1 MITLEVPVL
10 TTTGTPWQELEA
22 RECGWWMAPE
32 PEAIRGA
39 LAMALRQS
47 DATRTAMGRRGRD
60 LVTSTYT
67 WRAVGRRVYEWLL
80 GAGASRPSFIRES
93 GSLH

>member
-39 LAMALRQS
+39 LATALRQS
-47 DATRTAMGRRGRD
+47 DATRTAMERRGRE

-67 WRAVGRRVYEWLL
+67 WRAVGERMRRVYEWLL
-80 GAGASRPSFIRES
+80 GGGTSCPSFIRE
-93 GSLH
+93 